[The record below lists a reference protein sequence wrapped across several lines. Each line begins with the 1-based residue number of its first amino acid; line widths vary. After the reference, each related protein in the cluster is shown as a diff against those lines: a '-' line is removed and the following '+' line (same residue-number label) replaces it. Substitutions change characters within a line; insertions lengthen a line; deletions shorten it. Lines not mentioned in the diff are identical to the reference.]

1 MDHDYDIFFLKL
13 FAYIFSLSKRE
24 VFLMFDALLCLFFCL
39 VNFCIFVKD
48 YLMWTMLKAMDNVNL
63 PCPLFDSR
71 EDEGKIVLNG
81 FFWFSFLVS
90 TKGGN

>member
-1 MDHDYDIFFLKL
+1 
-13 FAYIFSLSKRE
+13 
-24 VFLMFDALLCLFFCL
+24 MFDALLYVYFCL

>member
-1 MDHDYDIFFLKL
+1 
-13 FAYIFSLSKRE
+13 
-24 VFLMFDALLCLFFCL
+24 MFDALLCLYFCL
-39 VNFCIFVKD
+39 VNFFIFVKD
-48 YLMWTMLKAMDNVNL
+48 YLMCTMLKAVDDVNL

-71 EDEGKIVLNG
+71 EDGEEIVLNG